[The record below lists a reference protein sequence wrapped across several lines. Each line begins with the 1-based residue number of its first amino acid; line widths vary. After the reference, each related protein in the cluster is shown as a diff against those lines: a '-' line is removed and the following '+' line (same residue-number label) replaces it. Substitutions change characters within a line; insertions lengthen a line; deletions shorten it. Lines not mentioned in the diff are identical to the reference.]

1 MNENQETELNEF
13 MSAFDEDFDNQ
24 TETDKEEPETDEQ
37 PDDQDVS
44 AEENKEETDRD
55 GEQKGDAAADEKA
68 KANSEIFTLKV
79 NKEERTYNREEVISL
94 AQKGAD
100 YDRVKDQLAASRQT
114 ESDLRT
120 QLAQQKV
127 QLDILAKV
135 AKASNLKVS
144 DLLDNLQIGML
155 QKSENISADVA
166 KERLLRMKAE
176 DEAKALK
183 ESAQAAGKESTG
195 KEKAQQDVADFRKN
209 YPNVE
214 LSQELMDALLPSVEQ
229 GKSLTESYREYT
241 DKQKDDQIAQ
251 LKAELEAEKQNK
263 VNRASSPGSQKDTGG
278 KHTKDEYEDFMKAF
292 GG

>member
-1 MNENQETELNEF
+1 MNENQETELKDF
-13 MSAFDEDFDNQ
+13 MSAFDDDFDNQ
-24 TETDKEEPETDEQ
+24 DETAEREPETEEQ
-37 PDDQDVS
+37 TGDQAADQGS
-44 AEENKEETDRD
+44 ETEEETDQD
-55 GEQKGDAAADEKA
+55 GEQKGDTAADEKA
-68 KANSEIFTLKV
+68 KADSETFTLKV

-100 YDRVKDQLAASRQT
+100 YDRVKDQLTASRQL
-114 ESDLRT
+114 ESDLRA
-120 QLAQQKV
+120 QLAQQQE
-127 QLDILAKV
+127 QLDILAEI
-135 AKASNLKVS
+135 AKASKLKVS

-176 DEAKALK
+176 KEAKALK
-183 ESAQAAGKESTG
+183 TAQAAGKGPTG
-195 KEKAQQDVADFRKN
+195 KEKAQQDVAAFRKD

-214 LSQELMDALLPSVEQ
+214 LTQELMDALLPGVEQ
-229 GKSLTESYREYT
+229 GKSLSDSYRDYS

-263 VNRASSPGSQKDTGG
+263 ENRASSPGSQKDTGG

-292 GG
+292 S